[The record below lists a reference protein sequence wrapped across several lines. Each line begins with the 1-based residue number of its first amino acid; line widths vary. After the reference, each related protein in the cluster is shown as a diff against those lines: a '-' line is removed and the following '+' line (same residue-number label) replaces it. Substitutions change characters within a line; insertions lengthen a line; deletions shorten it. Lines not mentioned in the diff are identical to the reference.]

1 MCVPAN
7 EQLPRQQG
15 GREVA
20 APGLGHAGMGL
31 GTPVVA
37 VGVRCPL
44 EVVVAGGE
52 MVQWGGVR

>member
-1 MCVPAN
+1 M
-7 EQLPRQQG
+7 
-15 GREVA
+15 A

-52 MVQWGGVR
+52 MVQWGGVRRVLLPISQGELELT